1 MVIDDKAEAINAL
14 IEAVE
19 AIERELGITP
29 SGVYSDVR
37 VRIDILE
44 ARINNPL
51 APAPNVENP
60 FFIGDD
66 GVSISTGDGY
76 PTENRLPGSLYLRK
90 DGYGNEGL
98 YARRPDGYWHQIDTD
113 PWTANGDLAGN
124 IYSQTVIGFQNRPFR
139 DYPPIDT
146 PAGDGYVIGWN
157 STDGYWEP
165 QAGFYA
171 FGDLDGDKLN
181 QTIVNLQGTPI
192 VIGAVDGYTDGYTL
206 VWNNTTPQWEPQR
219 LAIVFDPLNSST
231 TTNLRSNRYITQSPI
246 DNTKLGIINL
256 GNDSAQTTT
265 GVVSDYGVILGGDQ
279 NEVSG
284 NYGVIVGGL
293 QNSVTGV
300 LGFIGGGSNN
310 ILSGADAVIVGG
322 SNNILSGANAV
333 IVGGSVHNTDS
344 AHSFVGGGFSH
355 TLVSSLFSSILG
367 GYTNSITSTN
377 YAAIL
382 SGQSNQIIGTLLRF
396 ASILGGA
403 SNTINGASD
412 GYLTILSGALNTVDG
427 YYNIIGNGNNNDIA
441 TSSTYSSIL
450 NGRNNTANGDYNTIL
465 NGLDNLIMSG
475 SSHSLVLG
483 RNNSL
488 ASNYSTISGLDNTIA
503 VNNNNFVNVYGDNN
517 SINSNSRYSGVWGS
531 TNILNDG
538 YISIFGHQNIMGSG
552 ATYAHTHGNNNSIGS
567 SQYVSICGS
576 DNIVGNNDGYSTVFG
591 SSNTVNNDGYNSF
604 ICGTNNTL
612 FAGSAYTSLHGQTN
626 DTTTASIYSNVW
638 GSNNTVGSSWATIF
652 GQYGKA
658 DFNGQFVHSAYA
670 INGATAGSAQYSRV
684 VLSGSQVSGGQFD
697 LKIPTTTANL
707 ALEDGKSYDMSVR
720 ILVNNTSGLP
730 TCAQYVFDILAHCEV
745 GILILDI
752 VNITI
757 ANDNGTLWT
766 VSLPAPSDNELII
779 RVDSS
784 GTENRRAV
792 ATVEWRELSRL

>member
-76 PTENRLPGSLYLRK
+76 PTENRVPGSLYLRK

-98 YARRPDGYWHQIDTD
+98 YARRPDGYWHQVDTD

-124 IYSQTVIGFQNRPFR
+124 IYTQTVIGFQNRPFR

-181 QTIVNLQGTPI
+181 QTVVNLQGTPI
-192 VIGAVDGYTDGYTL
+192 VIGTLSGTTDGYTL
-206 VWNNTTPQWEPQR
+206 VWNNTVPQWEPQR
-219 LAIVFDPLNSST
+219 LAVVFDPLNSLT
-231 TTNLRSNRYITQSPI
+231 TTNLRSNRYTTQSPI
-246 DNTKLGIINL
+246 DNTKLGIVNL
-256 GNDSAQTTT
+256 GSDSNQTTT
-265 GVVSDYGVILGGDQ
+265 GVTSNYGAILGGDRNQ
-279 NEVSG
+279 VSG
-284 NYGVIVGGL
+284 NHGVAVGGL
-293 QNSVTGV
+293 QNSTSGE
-300 LGFIGGGSNN
+300 LGFIGGGNAN
-310 ILSGADAVIVGG
+310 VASGTNSVIVGG
-322 SNNILSGANAV
+322 TSNITNSNN
-333 IVGGSVHNTDS
+333 
-344 AHSFVGGGFSH
+344 SFIGGGLFN
-355 TLVSSLFSSILG
+355 TLTTSLLSSILG
-367 GYTNSITSTN
+367 GVANSITSTS

-382 SGQSNQIIGTLLRF
+382 SGQSNQILGTSLTF

-403 SNTINGASD
+403 SNTISGASD
-412 GYLTILSGALNTVDG
+412 GYLTILGGALNTVDG

-441 TSSTYSSIL
+441 TGSTHSSIL
-450 NGRNNTANGDYNTIL
+450 NGRNNTVNGDYNTIL
-465 NGLDNLIMSG
+465 NGLGNLILPG
-475 SSHSLVLG
+475 FSHSLVLG
-483 RNNSL
+483 RSNSL
-488 ASNYSTISGLDNTIA
+488 SSNYSIISGLSNTVA
-503 VNNNNFVNVYGDNN
+503 ATNNNFVNIYGDNN
-517 SINSNSRYSGVWGS
+517 SINSGSRYSGVWGS
-531 TNILNDG
+531 FNTLNDG
-538 YISIFGHQNIMGSG
+538 YISVFGDHNTLNTG
-552 ATYAHTHGNNNSIGS
+552 AIYASIHGDNNTVS
-567 SQYVSICGS
+567 SKYVSIWGTDNIIGS
-576 DNIVGNNDGYSTVFG
+576 LDGYASIVGNGNTIGD
-591 SSNTVNNDGYNSF
+591 SSDNSF
-604 ICGTNNTL
+604 VRGTNNTL
-612 FAGSAYTSLHGQTN
+612 FTGSAHSSLHGQNN
-626 DTTTASIYSNVW
+626 DTTTASTYSHVW
-638 GSNNTVGSSWATIF
+638 GNNNTVGSSWATIF

-658 DFNGQFVHSAYA
+658 DFNGQFVHSADA
-670 INGATAGSAQYSRV
+670 IDGTTAGSSQYSRV
-684 VLSGSQVSGGQFD
+684 LLSGSQVSGGQFD
-697 LKIPTTTANL
+697 LTIPTTAANL

-720 ILVNNTSGLP
+720 ILVNNTSGPP
-730 TCAQYVFDILAHCEV
+730 TCARYVLDVLAHCEAGV
-745 GILILDI
+745 LILDVI
-752 VNITI
+752 NITI

-766 VSLPAPSDNELII
+766 VSLPTPSDNELTV

-792 ATVEWRELSRL
+792 ATVEWRELSRI

>member
-19 AIERELGITP
+19 SIEHELGITP

-37 VRIDILE
+37 VRLDILE
-44 ARINNPL
+44 ARINNPF
-51 APAPNVENP
+51 APGPNVENP

-76 PTENRLPGSLYLRK
+76 PTENRVPGSLYLRK

-98 YARRPDGYWHQIDTD
+98 YARRPDGYWHQVDTD

-124 IYSQTVIGFQNRPFR
+124 IYTQTVIGFQNRPFR
-139 DYPPIDT
+139 DYTPIDT

-192 VIGAVDGYTDGYTL
+192 VIGTLSGTTDGYTL
-206 VWNNTTPQWEPQR
+206 VWNNTVPQWEPQR
-219 LAIVFDPLNSST
+219 LAVVFDPLNSLT
-231 TTNLRSNRYITQSPI
+231 TTNLRSNRYTTQSPI
-246 DNTKLGIINL
+246 DNTKLGIVNL
-256 GNDSAQTTT
+256 GSDSNQTTT
-265 GVVSDYGVILGGDQ
+265 GITSNYGAILGGDRNQ
-279 NEVSG
+279 VSG
-284 NYGVIVGGL
+284 NHGVAVGGL
-293 QNSVTGV
+293 QNSTSGE
-300 LGFIGGGSNN
+300 LGFIGGGNAN
-310 ILSGADAVIVGG
+310 VASGNSSVIVGG
-322 SNNILSGANAV
+322 TSNITNSNN
-333 IVGGSVHNTDS
+333 
-344 AHSFVGGGFSH
+344 SFIGGGLFN
-355 TLVSSLFSSILG
+355 TLTTSLLSSILG
-367 GYTNSITSTN
+367 GVANSITSTS

-382 SGQSNQIIGTLLRF
+382 SGQSNQILGTSLTF

-403 SNTINGASD
+403 SNTISGASD
-412 GYLTILSGALNTVDG
+412 GYLTILDGALNTVDG
-427 YYNIIGNGNNNDIA
+427 SYNLVGNGNNNDIA

-475 SSHSLVLG
+475 SSHSLVWG

-552 ATYAHTHGNNNSIGS
+552 ATYAHTHGNNNSISS
-567 SQYVSICGS
+567 SQYVSIWGS

-604 ICGTNNTL
+604 ICGTNNIL

-670 INGATAGSAQYSRV
+670 IDGTTAGSAQYSRV

-720 ILVNNTSGLP
+720 ILINNTSGSP
-730 TCAQYVFDILAHCEV
+730 ECARHVIDVLAHCESGV
-745 GILILDI
+745 LLLDS
-752 VNITI
+752 VNTTI
-757 ANDNGTLWT
+757 SSASDVTSASWT